1 MRAVSPHRH
10 TLSCPF
16 LSVVLGSILPT
27 LRQFQG
33 FCHGYW
39 DTGSAGR
46 CCERRDSE
54 IRARCTEVW
63 ILASP
68 YADELSMKR
77 EHQLR
82 DFHQQIGLWQVFAG
96 ISLINDRWGRAQ
108 TTVGG
113 PAPEQ
118 FVLGCI
124 KSQAKR
130 VRESK
135 AALLRGSC
143 FSSCLQG
150 PPVSSCH
157 SFPPG

>member
-1 MRAVSPHRH
+1 MCAVSPHRH
-10 TLSCPF
+10 TLSCLFP
-16 LSVVLGSILPT
+16 SVVLGSILPT

-54 IRARCTEVW
+54 IRAWCTEVW
-63 ILASP
+63 ILTSP

-77 EHQLR
+77 EYQLR
-82 DFHQQIGLWQVFAG
+82 NFHQQIGLWQVFAGG

-135 AALLRGSC
+135 AASSTPPWLLLQLLPPG
-143 FSSCLQG
+143 SSCEFL
-150 PPVSSCH
+150 P
-157 SFPPG
+157 